1 MAYDILRRAAIAD
14 KVYRGIC
21 FVVRDTACINCIKP
35 SHANAMQLSKVG
47 GTRSLDLF
55 LILINFVAD
64 SLYKYVYF

>member
-21 FVVRDTACINCIKP
+21 FVVRDIYQYIICIKP

-47 GTRSLDLF
+47 ARAHSTYS
-55 LILINFVAD
+55 
-64 SLYKYVYF
+64 